1 VRAAWSSIAV
11 VLILLVISPD
21 AATTQDSS
29 QSRTQEFILDSS
41 PNSMAYAMALDTDDN
56 ALLVGER
63 LSPSSNDPFALE
75 GMLLKVTPLGEVSD
89 VLVYDDYE
97 LNALTDL
104 ALDSSGNVVLA
115 GKYGERGGTQ
125 YGFVQKVSEGGMPI
139 WKQEFENIS
148 FYDSVCIETD
158 PTTDDV
164 YFMGSSQDE
173 SGGIFLA
180 RISSTGSVQWE
191 QTCLWEIS
199 GWLDMNLTAH
209 SLLWSTQGLLV
220 TGDMWD
226 SSWRSISPP
235 ASTGIFASNGTE
247 IKRFSAD
254 PWLLLELD
262 TGEFLGRFSGGAV
275 LCNSDL
281 SQIWSTEIELH
292 CDYDA
297 LIWGYC
303 QNRSGN
309 YIAYGSVL
317 GVGKSPVK
325 SKFSTAY
332 EPAIIPQT
340 LIVNLNET
348 GGLEW
353 YDFYIL
359 GDSSMPCG
367 ALFDSQGRLVIA
379 GYSDRG
385 IWILWDFHPTPFPSL
400 IICDMSPIY
409 FGLALVPVAVVL
421 SWGLNRART
430 RRSNEDNILR
440 GAISLFRKGGVISGA
455 IAILTIGSNPFPPS
469 FPVIL
474 FAGLLSVLLVAT
486 SYIME
491 KLARQ
496 NQAVSVSQPRREM
509 E

>member
-1 VRAAWSSIAV
+1 MRAAWSSIAV
-11 VLILLVISPD
+11 VLILLVIAPD
-21 AATTQDSS
+21 AATAQDSS
-29 QSRTQEFILDSS
+29 QPQTQEFILDSS
-41 PNSMAYAMALDTDDN
+41 PNSMVYAMALDTDDN

-63 LSPSSNDPFALE
+63 PSTSNDDPFALE

-115 GKYGERGGTQ
+115 GKYGELNGTQ
-125 YGFVQKVSEGGMPI
+125 YGFVQKVSEEGMPI

-173 SGGIFLA
+173 NGGIFLA
-180 RISSTGSVQWE
+180 KMNSTGSVQWE
-191 QTCLWEIS
+191 QTCLWDIS
-199 GWLDMNLTAH
+199 GWLEMNLTAH

-226 SSWRSISPP
+226 SSWLSTSSPVTT
-235 ASTGIFASNGTE
+235 AIFASNGTE
-247 IKRFSAD
+247 IRRFSAD
-254 PWLLLELD
+254 PWLLLEVD
-262 TGEFLGRFSGGAV
+262 TGEFLGGSSGGAV

-297 LIWGYC
+297 FIRGYC

-309 YIAYGSVL
+309 YIAYGWVL

-325 SKFSTAY
+325 SKSSTAY
-332 EPAIIPQT
+332 SPAIIPQT
-340 LIVNLNET
+340 LIVSLNET
-348 GGLEW
+348 GGVEW

-359 GDSSMPCG
+359 GESSRPCG

-385 IWILWDFHPTPFPSL
+385 IWMLWDFHPTPFPSP
-400 IICDMSPIY
+400 IICDMIPIY
-409 FGLALVPVAVVL
+409 FGLSLVPVAVVL

-430 RRSNEDNILR
+430 RLFNEDKILR
-440 GAISLFRKGGVISGA
+440 GTISLFRKGGVISGVM
-455 IAILTIGSNPFPPS
+455 AILAIGSTPFPPS
-469 FPVIL
+469 VPVIL
-474 FAGLLSVLLVAT
+474 FVGLLAGLLLVT
-486 SYIME
+486 SYVME
-491 KLARQ
+491 KLAKQ
-496 NQAVSVSQPRREM
+496 NQSAPVYQPSKEM
-509 E
+509 G